1 MAVAIFVGPAKYTRT
16 RARNFD
22 TQLLRQFRCD
32 HNLLTLQF
40 AIFRLPSHAFRNSF
54 LIIPLCEHQAQ
65 VIHRSC
71 RVLSDFRI
79 CCVCSKFLQHG
90 LMLNVYIRKIAW
102 TIRRTTFFITV
113 YFNFP
118 KSFFQTFS

>member
-1 MAVAIFVGPAKYTRT
+1 MAVAFFVGPAKYTRT

-22 TQLLRQFRCD
+22 TRLLRQFRCD
-32 HNLLTLQF
+32 HNLITLSLRYSGFQVTHF
-40 AIFRLPSHAFRNSF
+40 ATLF
-54 LIIPLCEHQAQ
+54 LIISLCEHQAQ

-90 LMLNVYIRKIAW
+90 LMLNVYIRKIAS
-102 TIRRTTFFITV
+102 TIRRTTFFIKV